1 MDSPNRASS
10 NLLTIESSDRDEI
23 SDYFSECVSKVT
35 VAPFSPAGGVAVS
48 ASAIR
53 LGPAVAVQVHVAS
66 GARFR
71 QAEDLG
77 GVIVA
82 LTTGGERACWTTRG
96 REIVCGPASGF
107 LGPLYESD
115 TMDCPG
121 RWGHMAFK
129 VPNDQLAR
137 TLSHLL
143 DQPIAGPPAFDPR
156 IDLETAPAKALA
168 AMARIALTPINGS
181 AFLSTSPLAA
191 AQFSEGV
198 ALHLLES
205 FRHTYSDALSTDTPA
220 LKPRHVKKAID
231 YMRAEAER
239 PLTLRDIAAAAD
251 ISVRALHYGFR
262 KFVGTSPFEHLRQ
275 IRLEAAYA
283 DLMHAPETVSIAEI
297 ASKWGFANPGRFAT
311 LCRRHYGRGPSEIRQ
326 TRLQARRPRA

>member
-1 MDSPNRASS
+1 MDSANRPPSI
-10 NLLTIESSDRDEI
+10 LFTIESSDRDEI
-23 SDYFSECVSKVT
+23 ADYFSERVSKVR
-35 VAPFSPAGGVAVS
+35 VAPFSPAGRVAIS
-48 ASAIR
+48 ATAVH
-53 LGPAVAVQVHVAS
+53 LGPTVALEMHVAS

-71 QAEDLG
+71 HAEDLG

-96 REIVCGPASGF
+96 REIVCGPAAGF
-107 LGPLYESD
+107 LGPLYERD

-129 VPNDQLAR
+129 VPNAQLTR

-143 DQPIAGPPAFDPR
+143 DQPVAGPPAFDPR

-168 AMARIALTPINGS
+168 AMARMALTPIDGG

-191 AQFSEGV
+191 AQFSESV

-205 FRHTYSDALSTDTPA
+205 FRHTYSDALSTDMPA

-262 KFVGTSPFEHLRQ
+262 KFVGASPFEHLRH

-283 DLMHAPETVSIAEI
+283 DLIHAPETVSIAEI
-297 ASKWGFANPGRFAT
+297 ANKWGFANPGRFAT

-326 TRLQARRPRA
+326 ARRPRADP